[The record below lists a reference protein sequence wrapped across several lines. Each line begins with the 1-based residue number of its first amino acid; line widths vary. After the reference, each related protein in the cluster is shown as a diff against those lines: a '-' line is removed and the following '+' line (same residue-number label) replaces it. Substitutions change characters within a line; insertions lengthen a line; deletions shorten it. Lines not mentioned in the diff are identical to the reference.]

1 MMQTKMATMMTS
13 TITLPAH
20 GSLIAGQGIVL
31 FDLPIGSV
39 DHADD
44 DSGHNQDSDQT
55 SHSGADV
62 QRGGGGHQG
71 ADGVDQVGHRVAC
84 AQLQADA
91 GPDPLAALHLGV
103 HGADGGE
110 ARRCIQVEHE
120 VSQGG
125 DFGDGDDAGN
135 LSARALQHRQLIGV
149 NQVLQTHEADGQGA
163 HHVLLG
169 DEAGDGGGGQL
180 PAEDAHDGHQ
190 QIGEGAGDGGQDG
203 GVRCLCHLEAPVEGL
218 HHLHHGVAQQ
228 DDGGGLFDVSP
239 AAVAHGLKGAPQGGG
254 LVFRQLHDEEGLSGL
269 VAGDLVHQQSA
280 QEDQNDAG
288 GIHHEA
294 HPAGS
299 VEESAGKQR
308 DHGDLCAAGHEGGEH
323 GGGPALP
330 VVADGTAGHDAGDSA
345 AGGDDKGNDGLAG
358 QTHLLEDGVQHH
370 GGTGHVA
377 AVLQQ
382 GDQEVHDHDQRQE
395 ADNVLLKYVNH

>member
-91 GPDPLAALHLGV
+91 SPDPLAALHLGV

-180 PAEDAHDGHQ
+180 PAEDTHDGHQ
-190 QIGEGAGDGGQDG
+190 QVGEGAGDGGQDG
-203 GVRCLCHLEAPVEGL
+203 GRALQRNCQNL
-218 HHLHHGVAQQ
+218 
-228 DDGGGLFDVSP
+228 
-239 AAVAHGLKGAPQGGG
+239 
-254 LVFRQLHDEEGLSGL
+254 
-269 VAGDLVHQQSA
+269 QSCR
-280 QEDQNDAG
+280 
-288 GIHHEA
+288 I
-294 HPAGS
+294 S
-299 VEESAGKQR
+299 FV
-308 DHGDLCAAGHEGGEH
+308 
-323 GGGPALP
+323 
-330 VVADGTAGHDAGDSA
+330 TAGMF
-345 AGGDDKGNDGLAG
+345 
-358 QTHLLEDGVQHH
+358 
-370 GGTGHVA
+370 
-377 AVLQQ
+377 
-382 GDQEVHDHDQRQE
+382 
-395 ADNVLLKYVNH
+395 LKN